1 LGIWRLKAVH
11 HHVATLANARQ
22 RRERGLAV
30 EAVAPDFPSQ
40 KREYHSLFSIDLGFE
55 IVGFN

>member
-1 LGIWRLKAVH
+1 VH